1 VTQNEAVSRR
11 AFLAAAAVLPA
22 AMSAVA
28 IAAQTRP
35 FKVGLQLYSVRN
47 AYGSDMPGAV
57 TAVAKMGYEEVE
69 FWSPYMQWDNAR
81 AKEARQLLDG
91 LGIAC
96 PSTHNPASSLSGDG
110 LKRAIELNQ
119 ILGSRTIV
127 AASAPPKLVTADAW
141 TAFADTCAQA
151 SETLRPLGMRAGFH
165 NHAAEWR
172 VVEGRRPMD
181 ILAAG
186 TPRDFV
192 LQLDIG
198 TCVQA
203 GQDPVAWINAHPGRI
218 ASMHC
223 KDWGA
228 GEGRGYAV
236 AFAEGDAPWL
246 RIFQAAES
254 VGGIEH
260 YFLEQ
265 EVPGPIGELAMVQKC
280 LENYRTL
287 RGVKT

>member
-1 VTQNEAVSRR
+1 MSQNHAVSRR
-11 AFLAAAAVLPA
+11 AFLVTAGALPFAVAAATQ
-22 AMSAVA
+22 
-28 IAAQTRP
+28 AQARP
-35 FKVGLQLYSVRN
+35 KVGLQLYSVRN
-47 AYGSDMPGAV
+47 AYGADMPGTV
-57 TAVAKMGYEEVE
+57 TAVAKMGYEVVE
-69 FWSPYMQWDNAR
+69 FWSPYMQWDDAQAR
-81 AKEARQLLDG
+81 SARQLLDD
-91 LGIAC
+91 LGVSC

-119 ILGSRTIV
+119 IIGSRTIV
-127 AASAPPKLVTADAW
+127 AASPPPKLVTVDAW
-141 TAFADTCAQA
+141 KAFADTCAQA
-151 SETLRPLGMRAGFH
+151 SDTLRPLGMRAGFH
-165 NHAAEWR
+165 NHAVEWR
-172 VVEGRRPMD
+172 PVEGQRPMD

-192 LQLDIG
+192 LQLDVG

-203 GQDPVAWINAHPGRI
+203 GQDPVAWINANPGRI

-254 VGGIEH
+254 AGGIEH

-265 EVPGPIGELAMVQKC
+265 EVPGAIGEIAMVQKC
-280 LENYRTL
+280 LDSYRKM
-287 RGVKT
+287 RA

>member
-1 VTQNEAVSRR
+1 MSQRDTVSRR
-11 AFLAAAAVLPA
+11 TFLLTAGALPLVVSAAAP
-22 AMSAVA
+22 
-28 IAAQTRP
+28 AQTRP
-35 FKVGLQLYSVRN
+35 VKVGLQLYSVRN
-47 AYGSDMPGAV
+47 AYASDLPGTV
-57 TAVAKMGYEEVE
+57 TAVAKMGYEAVE
-69 FWSPYMQWDNAR
+69 FWAPYMQWDNAQ
-81 AKEARQLLDG
+81 AASVRQLLDD
-91 LGIAC
+91 LGVSC

-119 ILGSRTIV
+119 IIGSRGIV
-127 AASAPPKLVTADAW
+127 AASAPPKLVTVDAW
-141 TAFADTCAQA
+141 KAFADTCAQA

-172 VVEGRRPMD
+172 PVAGQRPMD

-192 LQLDIG
+192 LQLDVG

-203 GQDPVAWINAHPGRI
+203 GQDPVAWINANPGRI
-218 ASMHC
+218 GSMHC

-228 GEGRGYAV
+228 GDGRGYAV

-246 RIFQAAES
+246 RLFQAAES
-254 VGGIEH
+254 TGGIEH

-265 EVPGPIGELAMVQKC
+265 EVPGPIGEIAMVQKC
-280 LENYRTL
+280 LENYRRL
-287 RGVKT
+287 RA